1 MYVEYWKL
9 TEKPFENTP
18 DPRFLYLSKQHEEAL
33 FRMLYVVKER
43 KGAALIT
50 GEYGG
55 GKTVLSR
62 ALIEKLS
69 GGEYQLALILNPML
83 SSSQLIKEVIH
94 QLGGSVSSAASKSV
108 VYNRLNELLLKI
120 NQSGR
125 MAAVIV
131 DEAQSISMGGF
142 EEFRLMLNFQLNSR
156 FLLTLILLGQP
167 ELSAKI
173 AKLPQ
178 LDQRFALKY
187 HLKALS
193 ETETKEYILWRVAVA
208 GGAPGIFAEEAF
220 APIYRFTR
228 GIPRMINN
236 VCDLALLVGGGEG
249 ARTVDRALIDKVVA
263 DFEGKEYE
271 SVEAGASQAG
281 T

>member
-1 MYVEYWKL
+1 MYAEYWKL
-9 TEKPFENTP
+9 KEKPFENTP

-33 FRMLYVVKER
+33 FRMLYVVKEK

-69 GGEYQLALILNPML
+69 GDEYQLALVLNPML
-83 SSSQLIKEVIH
+83 SPSQLIREVIH
-94 QLGGSVSSAASKSV
+94 QLGGSVAAAASKSLI
-108 VYNRLNELLLKI
+108 YNRLNELLIKI
-120 NQSGR
+120 NQSGK

-142 EEFRLMLNFQLNSR
+142 EEFRLMLNFQLNSS

-167 ELSAKI
+167 ELNAKI
-173 AKLPQ
+173 NKLPQ
-178 LDQRFALKY
+178 LNQRFALKY
-187 HLKALS
+187 HLRALS
-193 ETETKEYILWRVAVA
+193 EPETREYILWRLAVA
-208 GGAPGIFAEEAF
+208 GGGRELFAEEAF
-220 APIYRFTR
+220 APIYQFTR

-236 VCDLALLVGGGEG
+236 VCDLALLVGGREG
-249 ARTVDRALIDKVVA
+249 AKAVDRTLIDKVVA
-263 DFEGKEYE
+263 DFEGKEFE
-271 SVEAGASQAG
+271 SVEAGASEAG